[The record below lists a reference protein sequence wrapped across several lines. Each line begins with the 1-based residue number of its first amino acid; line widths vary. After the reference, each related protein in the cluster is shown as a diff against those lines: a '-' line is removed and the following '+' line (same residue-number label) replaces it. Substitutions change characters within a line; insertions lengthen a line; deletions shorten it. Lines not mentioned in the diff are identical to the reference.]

1 MENDNRASS
10 EMRQGAQK
18 DNSAQAKSSSEIQ
31 KDSNETAVLLQGDE
45 SEKKSVNEIMK
56 ASLKKQESPK
66 SKIWNINK
74 VMMFS
79 VALSAVFLATI
90 IWLWMDSIA
99 VGVSAAA
106 DSYGEKKEQVEEAV
120 YDTFY
125 QKSYEISEKKHH
137 VSNDIAITIGNL
149 QEQSKLEVLKI
160 CDVAYKITPAKE
172 KNLLE
177 AILGAVQENPSDEL
191 ESWFEVPANGVF
203 VVDLKSAEF
212 IVDNARQY
220 VLIRVPNPELSE
232 FTIDYAGVNLLY
244 FEDGGLLKK
253 SAAVGEDMARE
264 MLQSAELEL
273 LQEANS
279 NQQYYKNA
287 TENAKKIL
295 TNLVKQLNP
304 DVPDLLVEVEIIE

>member
-1 MENDNRASS
+1 MEKDNHVLD
-10 EMRQGAQK
+10 EMRQDAQK
-18 DNSAQAKSSSEIQ
+18 ENSAPDKSNPEIQ
-31 KDSNETAVLLQGDE
+31 YSSNETTAQLQE
-45 SEKKSVNEIMK
+45 VKSEKESGDKIKK
-56 ASLKKQESPK
+56 ASSKNQENPK
-66 SKIWNINK
+66 SKLWQTNR

-79 VALSAVFLATI
+79 IVLSAVFLATI

-120 YDTFY
+120 YNTFY

-149 QEQSKLEVLKI
+149 QEQSKLEVLEI
-160 CDVAYKITPAKE
+160 CDVAYKVTPVKE
-172 KNLLE
+172 KE
-177 AILGAVQENPSDEL
+177 FIEEIIGAVQEIFSDEL
-191 ESWFEVPANGVF
+191 ESWLEVPANGVF

-304 DVPDLLVEVEIIE
+304 DVPDLLVEVEFIE